1 MIMIYRRRLMARLL
15 ALDLVNLLERLLVRR

>member
-15 ALDLVNLLERLLVRR
+15 ALDLVNLLERLLVLL